1 MFTAIKLGIRF
12 CLLKISD
19 DQKGEIGTRTLL
31 YMILVRR
38 SVNSTILWCKLR
50 GGVLISGFSPSSL
63 GKWLIHTAARGAH
76 CRR

>member
-1 MFTAIKLGIRF
+1 MFTAVKLGIRS

-50 GGVLISGFSPSSL
+50 GGVWLAALASRRWVSG
-63 GKWLIHTAARGAH
+63 
-76 CRR
+76 